1 MQKSA
6 KVRAGIVA
14 LILGIAAVG
23 SSAVYAATETGTAHV
38 EILTN
43 LTITEIDQMDFGI
56 IAMPSTGTDSF
67 SLDSGGTVTH
77 TGTDGTHSPGTQV
90 VGSYD
95 LTGEPGR
102 LVDISTTVTSD
113 FAAGVRLTE
122 ITLDDQVSNA
132 GTPATTTLD
141 AGGAASALMGGTVEV
156 DAGATTGAH
165 TASIDIVANYQ

>member
-6 KVRAGIVA
+6 KVRT
-14 LILGIAAVG
+14 GIAVLALALVAAG
-23 SSAVYAATETGTAHV
+23 SSVVYAATETGTAHV

-43 LTITEIDQMDFGI
+43 LTIQEVTQMDFGI

-67 SLDSGGTVTH
+67 SLDSAGAVTH

-90 VGSYD
+90 VGTYD

-102 LVDISTTVTSD
+102 LVDISTTVTTD

-141 AGGAASALMGGTVEV
+141 TTGAATARMGGTVEV